1 MARTASATCRPCAIS
16 TSTCRSFATISSAVC
31 LFLAID
37 LILHPKII
45 LQGGPLQ
52 RGQITTRPITTQP
65 RKTIARSIPSKRS
78 SSHTSVSQPVRASS
92 KLTTVLAMLRAP
104 GGTTVADIMKA
115 TGWQQHSVRG
125 FLTGVVRK
133 RLKLD
138 LASDKA
144 DGERRYRIGKS
155 AGSK

>member
-1 MARTASATCRPCAIS
+1 MSIQKSKNTR
-16 TSTCRSFATISSAVC
+16 SSA
-31 LFLAID
+31 
-37 LILHPKII
+37 K
-45 LQGGPLQ
+45 
-52 RGQITTRPITTQP
+52 RRPAVAARRP
-65 RKTIARSIPSKRS
+65 FKVVKKARSPRAKQPSVRNGVKPTTSRSREATERPAPSK
-78 SSHTSVSQPVRASS
+78 HPLPQASVPKPIRASS
-92 KLTTVLAMLRAP
+92 KLTTVLTMLRAP
-104 GGTTVADIMKA
+104 GGTAIADIMKA

>member
-1 MARTASATCRPCAIS
+1 MSIQKSKDTKA
-16 TSTCRSFATISSAVC
+16 
-31 LFLAID
+31 D
-37 LILHPKII
+37 EK
-45 LQGGPLQ
+45 
-52 RGQITTRPITTQP
+52 
-65 RKTIARSIPSKRS
+65 RKTTVAARRPSKVAKAAHSPKAKHPRARNAAALRSREAIAHSIPSKRS
-78 SSHTSVSQPVRASS
+78 SPQAAVPQPIRESS

-104 GGTTVADIMKA
+104 GGTTIADIMKA

-138 LASDKA
+138 LVSDKA

>member
-1 MARTASATCRPCAIS
+1 MSIQKPKDAGAGAKRKPIVAVRRSSKVVKEAHSPKTKPARVQKAT
-16 TSTCRSFATISSAVC
+16 
-31 LFLAID
+31 
-37 LILHPKII
+37 
-45 LQGGPLQ
+45 Q
-52 RGQITTRPITTQP
+52 PITTQP

-78 SSHTSVSQPVRASS
+78 SPRTSVSQPVRASS

-104 GGTTVADIMKA
+104 GGTTIADIMKA

-138 LASDKA
+138 LVSDKA

>member
-1 MARTASATCRPCAIS
+1 MSIQKPKDTGAGAKRKPIVAAR
-16 TSTCRSFATISSAVC
+16 RSSKVVKETRS
-31 LFLAID
+31 
-37 LILHPKII
+37 PKTKPARE
-45 LQGGPLQ
+45 QNA
-52 RGQITTRPITTQP
+52 TRPITTQP

-144 DGERRYRIGKS
+144 DGERRYRIG
-155 AGSK
+155 